1 MKKARK
7 PAPAKKAGQKKP
19 MAKPSKKKKAEGAAE
34 LAEAAVR
41 LTKSADKLA
50 QAAEKLSQ
58 AAARLE
64 SVAEPDVQPRRE
76 ASGPADELPEDKPT
90 EDNGHNETD

>member
-1 MKKARK
+1 MKKARN
-7 PAPAKKAGQKKP
+7 PTPAKKASQKKP
-19 MAKPSKKKKAEGAAE
+19 MANPSKKGEGGNA
-34 LAEAAVR
+34 LAEAVVR
-41 LTKSADKLA
+41 LTKSTDKLA

-76 ASGPADELPEDKPT
+76 ASGPADELPEDEPT
-90 EDNGHNETD
+90 EDDGHNETD